1 MKDEF
6 DRKFGRGE
14 STKPML
20 AVETSRGNA
29 DWVYFRSANTGFVI
43 PLILTARR
51 ANQWDGLPELFQ
63 RLGDKLRRSRPRT
76 SNAKG

>member
-1 MKDEF
+1 MKEEF
-6 DRKFGRGE
+6 GGKFGRGK

-20 AVETSRGNA
+20 AIETSRGNA
-29 DWVYFRSANTGFVI
+29 DWVYFHSANTGFAI
-43 PLILTARR
+43 PLILNANR

-63 RLGDKLRRSRPRT
+63 KLGDKLRRSGPRT